1 MPVGAPHRKRSAG
14 QYPGKLRPG
23 GAACTFPAMNTVWT
37 LPQQSQRAAAA
48 PLAAPRLPVPIRLQ
62 TNGTRRVVEGDLAPD
77 REIKTGSRLL
87 IISRHQSYLTHGL
100 HKYPAKFFPELP
112 RWAVRRYA
120 REGPVIDPMCGSGTV
135 NIEALLTRQPSIG
148 ADVDPFARLLAGVK
162 TTPLKARTLTK
173 IWDWLVAA
181 IWDRTPPVQLALPD
195 FPRRDTL
202 WFQPDISQELG
213 LIRGAILA
221 IPFWKQFRIRRD
233 DRQRYR
239 DFFLVAM
246 SSIVRAVSNADNNCT
261 RTVVRARLNKRII
274 PGMALELFRKAA
286 EQSIARM
293 AEFEAVCPRDVPV
306 EIVND
311 DARALSRPD
320 ESVELAVTS
329 PPYINA
335 VDYPRT
341 HQLEM
346 SWLELW
352 PDGPM
357 ANLKRHHIGTEVVRA
372 KEYADLRQTGIVDPR
387 TRCWPTST
395 RWIGGARFIIYK
407 YFEDMRRNLEQVRRR
422 AAARADATRCRRRQ
436 QTSFA
441 QRPRADAP
449 VSLAEI
455 AEAVGFELETYFCS
469 ECDPPLHQSAAQRA
483 DQR

>member
-1 MPVGAPHRKRSAG
+1 MHGKRSAG

-37 LPQQSQRAAAA
+37 LPRQSQRAAAA
-48 PLAAPRLPVPIRLQ
+48 PLAAPLLPVPIHLQ
-62 TNGTRRVVEGDLAPD
+62 ANGTRRIVEGDLAPD
-77 REIKTGSRLL
+77 REIETGSRLL

-135 NIEALLTRQPSIG
+135 NIEALLIRRPSIG

-162 TTPLKARTLTK
+162 TTPLSAQTLAK

-181 IWDRTPPVQLALPD
+181 IWERKHTFQIVLPD

-202 WFQPDISQELG
+202 WFRPDISEELG
-213 LIRGAILA
+213 LIRSAIHA
-221 IPFWKQFRIRRD
+221 IPFWSFRVRRA

-286 EQSIARM
+286 EQSITRM
-293 AEFEAVCPRDVPV
+293 EEFEAVCPRDVPV
-306 EIVND
+306 EIVNE

-372 KEYADLRQTGIVDPR
+372 KEYADLRQTGIVDLDALLADIYEVDR
-387 TRCWPTST
+387 RRS
-395 RWIGGARFIIYK
+395 FIIYK
-407 YFEDMRRNLEQVRRR
+407 YFEDMRRNLEQVRRVLR
-422 AAARADATRCRRRQ
+422 PGGRYVVVVGNNIIRQ
-436 QTSFA
+436 RLVPTHQF
-441 QRPRADAP
+441 
-449 VSLAEI
+449 LAEI

-469 ECDPPLHQSAAQRA
+469 EVIRHFIKVPRKERINDDWVLVLRKRP
-483 DQR
+483 